1 MCIINEDEELGTS
14 SMCIGFD
21 SDYKIGFLHHGRA
34 TDTTQYFSGIKYAKE
49 ISKSIFQ
56 FYREMIMI
64 RDKEVNYSFVYLH

>member
-21 SDYKIGFLHHGRA
+21 SDYRRA
-34 TDTTQYFSGIKYAKE
+34 SITEGPLTQEQYFSGIKHAKE

-64 RDKEVNYSFVYLH
+64 RDKQQ